1 MMLLCVVWLLF
12 PPVLFPPKE
21 QDPVFNAPGQ
31 RRPTKHK
38 EPAAPANQ
46 ASAMQPAPSIPSPAW
61 PHLSLLPLFA
71 PALTL
76 IFRWPQA
83 ANPSLVIWRG
93 VAWRRFHDPLF
104 DRLSRTRIQL
114 LSRRDIDIVGGGT
127 NTNDEDRNDHRA
139 GATAGSDV
147 ARTTDASGIA
157 CVGEA
162 RDHRS

>member
-31 RRPTKHK
+31 RPAQNTKNQPRRPTR
-38 EPAAPANQ
+38 PAQCNRLH
-46 ASAMQPAPSIPSPAW
+46 PSRPLPG